1 MKKMSARKAREKLKA
16 SKAPKKMKVR
26 PKQRNESMQAYKAR

>member
-16 SKAPKKMKVR
+16 RKAPKKMKVR
-26 PKQRNESMQAYKAR
+26 TKQRNESMQAYKAR